1 MGSQV
6 GGFYD
11 TGTRST
17 MTLADLT
24 AKQTAFVDA
33 IISGANGAAAYV
45 TAGYHAPNTNTATA
59 GASRLLANVKVST
72 AIARH
77 TDSDR
82 ERHDIDLDWLTTR
95 YKRIFT
101 ESMTAG
107 EYTSARQALDS
118 IAKQHGLAG
127 DSHSTVDVRHS
138 GAIEHLQSV
147 SLDTLQELLLAIDS
161 TVTLAIEAPDSSEDS
176 NA

>member
-1 MGSQV
+1 
-6 GGFYD
+6 
-11 TGTRST
+11 
-17 MTLADLT
+17 MTVEDLT
-24 AKQTAFVDA
+24 SKQTAFVDA

-45 TAGYHAPNTNTATA
+45 TAGYTAPNTNTATA
-59 GASRLLANVKVST
+59 GASRLLANVKIST
-72 AIARH
+72 AIARR

-101 ESMTAG
+101 ESMQSG

-127 DSHSTVDVRHS
+127 DSHSTIDVQHS
-138 GAIEHLQSV
+138 GSLALESV
-147 SLDTLQELLLAIDS
+147 PLSTLSQLLDAIDHQTTMLS
-161 TVTLAIEAPDSSEDS
+161 IEAPVSEILTPES
-176 NA
+176 GI

>member
-1 MGSQV
+1 
-6 GGFYD
+6 
-11 TGTRST
+11 

-24 AKQTAFVDA
+24 SKQTAFVDA
-33 IISGANGAAAYV
+33 IIGGANGAVAYV
-45 TAGYHAPNTNTATA
+45 TAGYTAPNTNTATA

-82 ERHDIDLDWLTTR
+82 KRHDIDLDWLTTR

-127 DSHSTVDVRHS
+127 DVHSVIDVKHS
-138 GAIEHLQSV
+138 GAVALESV
-147 SLDTLQELLLAIDS
+147 PLATLEELLLAIDS
-161 TVTLAIEAPDSSEDS
+161 TVTLSIEAGDSEILPPESG
-176 NA
+176 N

>member
-1 MGSQV
+1 
-6 GGFYD
+6 
-11 TGTRST
+11 

-72 AIARH
+72 AIARLKAG
-77 TDSDR
+77 TA
-82 ERHDIDLDWLTTR
+82 ERVDVSQDKLVAEYWDTYHASRQLETPNLT
-95 YKRIFT
+95 
-101 ESMTAG
+101 A
-107 EYTSARQALDS
+107 ARQCLDS
-118 IAKQHGLAG
+118 LARITGLFDA
-127 DSHSTVDVRHS
+127 HSTVDVQHS

-161 TVTLAIEAPDSSEDS
+161 TVTLSIEAPDSPEILD
-176 NA
+176 A

>member
-1 MGSQV
+1 M
-6 GGFYD
+6 
-11 TGTRST
+11 
-17 MTLADLT
+17 
-24 AKQTAFVDA
+24 
-33 IISGANGAAAYV
+33 
-45 TAGYHAPNTNTATA
+45 
-59 GASRLLANVKVST
+59 LANVKVST

-101 ESMTAG
+101 ESMQSG

-127 DSHSTVDVRHS
+127 DSHSVVDVRHS

-161 TVTLAIEAPDSSEDS
+161 TVTLSIEAPDSQEILTPESGS
-176 NA
+176 